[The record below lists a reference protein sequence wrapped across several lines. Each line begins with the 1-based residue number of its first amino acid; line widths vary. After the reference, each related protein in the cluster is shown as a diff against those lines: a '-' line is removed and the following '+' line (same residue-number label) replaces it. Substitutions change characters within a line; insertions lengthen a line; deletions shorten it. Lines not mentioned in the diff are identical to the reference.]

1 MDTFKVVL
9 TVEFEDEIV
18 WFDHSNE
25 TSLAVL

>member
-1 MDTFKVVL
+1 MDTSKVVL
-9 TVEFEDEIV
+9 TFEAEDEIV